1 MDKMA
6 SIIEGYTYDIFI
18 SYRQKDNKYD
28 GWVTEFVD
36 HLKRELEAT
45 FKDEVSVY
53 FDINPHDGLLE
64 THDVNA
70 SLKEKLKCL
79 VFIPIL
85 SRTYCDSKSFA
96 WEHEFKAFVDQASRD
111 EFGLKITLSNGNVAN
126 RLLPVRIHDLDIA
139 DVKLYEMVIGGV
151 LRGID
156 FIYKSA
162 GVNRPLRSIEDN
174 PHENLNHTFYR
185 DQINKVALAIK
196 DIIEGIEGSAAYVQV
211 KDKIIQSEG
220 QLQKKELFIDKPV
233 KEEKSKSEK
242 KIIADDSRPHLAK
255 RLLLLKRSSLIS
267 VSVMFILIVILLI
280 FSSGST
286 LPFSKRDWIVIAD
299 FENQTGNPVFDKSL
313 YTAFSLSINQ
323 SSYINVFPK
332 SRMYETL
339 TRMKIED
346 KVFIDDKIGREIA
359 TREGFKIY
367 IVPGITEVGKRYAIT
382 AKILETKTG
391 NTLRSEI
398 LYADTQDK
406 ILVTLDQLC
415 KKIRRN
421 LGESRYNIATQDKPL
436 AKVTTSSLEALKL
449 YSLGIDHHLKMDFAG
464 AKDYYEHALQVDSG
478 FTAAKASLGSLMIEK
493 FDQVKGGEL
502 LKQAV
507 KSIDNLTEREKL
519 GILAFYAVNV
529 DKNLPK
535 GIEYAKMRIELY
547 PDDPVA
553 HNNLGWYYQNSGR
566 FEEAVKEYKAALRI
580 NPIMALTYGGI
591 LWIYL
596 EKLGKADSGLV
607 WSEKMIRDN
616 PQNVWGY
623 INLGAAWI
631 SLDSLKKAEIAY
643 EKAREM
649 NQNLTVNLFRL
660 AHTYRLQGRYNEA
673 LAILKKIPEIDPND
687 ASAFYDLGVNYQ
699 SMDNQ
704 KEAHIYLNRYK
715 SIVSEVYM
723 KKWPDDAGTYINMS
737 AVMARLGELD
747 SSKQMLQK
755 AIKIDSTLHDR
766 FAEVLCLQGNI
777 PEALN
782 QLEKAFNTGYRNLF
796 WLKLS
801 PDLQLLRYDTRYRD
815 LMEKIFK

>member
-1 MDKMA
+1 MS
-6 SIIEGYTYDIFI
+6 SIIEGFNYDIFI

-45 FKDEVSVY
+45 FKEEVSVY

-70 SLKEKLKCL
+70 SLKEKLKCV

-96 WEHEFKAFVDQASRD
+96 WESEFKAFINKASQD
-111 EFGLKITLSNGNVAN
+111 KFGLRVTLSNGNVAT
-126 RLLPVRIHDLDIA
+126 RLLPVRIHDLDIK
-139 DVKLYEMVIGGV
+139 DIKLCELAIGGM

-162 GVNRPLRSIEDN
+162 GVNRPLRSKEEN
-174 PHENLNHTFYR
+174 PQENLNHTFYR

-196 DIIEGIEGSAAYVQV
+196 DIIEDIEGSVAYDQV
-211 KDKIIQSEG
+211 KDKILQSEEH
-220 QLQKKELFIDKPV
+220 QETKKAIIDEPAPEKMN
-233 KEEKSKSEK
+233 KSKK
-242 KIIADDSRPHLAK
+242 NIIADDSGPHLAK
-255 RLLLLKRSSLIS
+255 RLLFLKRSSLIS
-267 VSVMFILIVILLI
+267 VPVMFILIAILLI

-286 LPFSKRDWIVIAD
+286 LPFSKRDWIIITD
-299 FENQTGNPVFDKSL
+299 FDNQTGNPVFDKSL

-339 TRMKIED
+339 MRMKIED
-346 KVFIDDKIGREIA
+346 MAFIDDKRGREIA

-367 IVPGITEVGKRYAIT
+367 IVPGIVEIGKRYVIT
-382 AKILETKTG
+382 AKIMESSTG

-406 ILVTLDQLC
+406 ILGTLDQLC

-449 YSLGIDHHLKMDFAG
+449 YSLGIDHHLTVDFAG
-464 AKDYYEHALQVDSG
+464 AKDYYEHALQVDTG

-493 FDQVKGGEL
+493 FDQVKGREL
-502 LKQAV
+502 LKQAI
-507 KSIDNLTEREKL
+507 KYIDNLTEREKL

-535 GIEYAKMRIELY
+535 GIEYTKMRIELY

-566 FEEAVKEYKAALRI
+566 FEEAVKEYKAAIRI
-580 NPIMALTYGGI
+580 NPNMALTYSGI

-607 WSEKMIRDN
+607 WSEKMIADN
-616 PQNVWGY
+616 PQNAWSY
-623 INLGAAWI
+623 INLGSAWI
-631 SLDSLKKAEIAY
+631 CLDSLKKAVIAY
-643 EKAREM
+643 EKACEM
-649 NQNLTVNLFRL
+649 NQNLTINLFRL
-660 AHTYRLQGRYNEA
+660 AHTYRLQGRFNKA

-687 ASAFYDLGVNYQ
+687 ASAYYDLGVNYQ

-704 KEAHIYLNRYK
+704 EEARIYLNRYK

-737 AVMARLGELD
+737 SVMARLGELD

-766 FAEVLCLQGNI
+766 FAEVLCLQGNV

-782 QLEKAFNTGYRNLF
+782 QLEKAFNTGYRDLF

-801 PDLQLLRYDTRYRD
+801 PDLLSLRYDTRFRD
-815 LMEKIFK
+815 LIIKYFK